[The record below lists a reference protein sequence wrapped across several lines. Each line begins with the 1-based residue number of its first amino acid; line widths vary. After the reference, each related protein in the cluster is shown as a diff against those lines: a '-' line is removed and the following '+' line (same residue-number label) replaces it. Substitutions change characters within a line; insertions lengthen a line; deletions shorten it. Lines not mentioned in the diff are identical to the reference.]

1 MLRAT
6 MSKIYR
12 AIVVDDERLARND
25 LRLFLNNHKNI
36 EVLVKATNGQD
47 ALDMIKELEPDLV
60 FLDIQM
66 PGMDGFDV
74 LEQISS
80 DVRVIFVTAFDE
92 FALRAFEVNALDYLL
107 KPVSADRLQQSIER
121 LELIPD
127 DMEDDLRE
135 LEYHDRL
142 LLKLD
147 TSLGFLKI
155 STIICITSAGDYSE
169 VLCTNKKKVLVH
181 KSMAEW
187 ETRLPD
193 AFFNRIHRT
202 TIVNMEFVDRLE
214 EWFNN
219 SYRVYMKGIE
229 EPYVMSRR
237 YVTKL
242 KQKLN

>member
-1 MLRAT
+1 MT
-6 MSKIYR
+6 KVYR
-12 AIVVDDERLARND
+12 AIIVDDERLARND
-25 LRLFLNNHKNI
+25 LRLLLKNHGNI
-36 EVLVKATNGQD
+36 EILGEAANGLE
-47 ALDMIKELEPDLV
+47 ALDLIKEVEPDLV

-66 PGMDGFDV
+66 PGVNGFDV
-74 LEQISS
+74 LEHIKS
-80 DVRVIFVTAFDE
+80 DVNVIFVTAFDE
-92 FALRAFEVNALDYLL
+92 YALRAFEVNALDYLL

-121 LELIPD
+121 LEHVPEESD
-127 DMEDDLRE
+127 DDQRD

-142 LLKLD
+142 LMKLD

-187 ETRLPD
+187 ETRLPS

-242 KQKLN
+242 KHKLS

>member
-1 MLRAT
+1 
-6 MSKIYR
+6 MSKLYR
-12 AIVVDDERLARND
+12 AIIVDDERLARND
-25 LRLFLNNHKNI
+25 LRLLLKDHANI
-36 EVLVKATNGQD
+36 EVLGEASNGQD
-47 ALDMIKELEPDLV
+47 GLDMVKELEPDLV

-66 PGMDGFDV
+66 PGMNGFDV
-74 LEQISS
+74 LEHISS

-92 FALRAFEVNALDYLL
+92 YALRAFEVNALDYLL
-107 KPVSADRLQQSIER
+107 KPVNAERLQQSIER

-127 DMEDDLRE
+127 DDDKDLRE
-135 LEYHDRL
+135 LEYNDRL

-147 TSLGFLKI
+147 TSLGFLKV
-155 STIICITSAGDYSE
+155 STIVCITSAGDYSE

-193 AFFNRIHRT
+193 PYFNRIHRT
-202 TIVNMEFVDRLE
+202 TIVNMEYVDRLE

-242 KQKLN
+242 KQKLS

>member
-1 MLRAT
+1 MA
-6 MSKIYR
+6 KNYR
-12 AIVVDDERLARND
+12 ALVVDDERLARND
-25 LRLFLNNHKNI
+25 LRLLLKNHTNI
-36 EVLVKATNGQD
+36 DVLDEATNGEEAI
-47 ALDMIKELEPDLV
+47 ALVKKLKPDLV

-66 PGMDGFDV
+66 PGMDGFEV
-74 LEQISS
+74 LEHISTE
-80 DVRVIFVTAFDE
+80 VKVIFVTAFDE
-92 FALRAFEVNALDYLL
+92 YALRAFEVNALDYLL
-107 KPVSADRLQQSIER
+107 KPVNAERLQQSIER
-121 LELIPD
+121 LDLQPD
-127 DMEDDLRE
+127 DQETESRE

-155 STIICITSAGDYSE
+155 ATVVCITSAGDYSE

-187 ETRLPD
+187 DKRLPD

-202 TIVNMEFVDRLE
+202 TIVNMEYVDRLE

-242 KQKLN
+242 KQKLS

>member
-1 MLRAT
+1 
-6 MSKIYR
+6 MSKAYR
-12 AIVVDDERLARND
+12 AILVDDERLARND
-25 LRLFLNNHKNI
+25 LRLLLKPHTNI
-36 EVLVKATNGQD
+36 EIIGEAANGLE
-47 ALDMIKELEPDLV
+47 ALDLIKKVNPDLV

-66 PGMDGFDV
+66 PGVNGFDV
-74 LEQISS
+74 LEHISS
-80 DVRVIFVTAFDE
+80 DIRVIFVTAFDE
-92 FALRAFEVNALDYLL
+92 YALRAFEVNALDYLL
-107 KPVSADRLQQSIER
+107 KPVNPERLQQSIER
-121 LELIPD
+121 LDQLPTEL
-127 DMEDDLRE
+127 EDDLRQ

-142 LLKLD
+142 LLRLD
-147 TSLGFLKI
+147 TSLGFLKV

-181 KSMAEW
+181 KSMSEW

-219 SYRVYMKGIE
+219 SYRVYLKGIE

-237 YVTKL
+237 YVAKL
-242 KQKLN
+242 KQKLS

>member
-1 MLRAT
+1 
-6 MSKIYR
+6 MSKHYKTVI
-12 AIVVDDERLARND
+12 VDDERLARND
-25 LRLFLNNHKNI
+25 LRLLLQEHSNI
-36 EVLVKATNGQD
+36 EILGEASSGDQ
-47 ALDMIKELEPDLV
+47 ALEKIREMEPDLV

-66 PGMDGFDV
+66 PGMNGFDV
-74 LEQISS
+74 LEHISS
-80 DVRVIFVTAFDE
+80 DIHVIFVTAFDE
-92 FALRAFEVNALDYLL
+92 YALRAFEVNALDYLL
-107 KPVSADRLQQSIER
+107 KPVSAERLSQSIER
-121 LELIPD
+121 LETIPEETD
-127 DMEDDLRE
+127 TPLRE
-135 LEYHDRL
+135 LEYNDRL

-155 STIICITSAGDYSE
+155 SSIVCITSAGDYSE

-187 ETRLPD
+187 ESRLP
-193 AFFNRIHRT
+193 APYFNRIHRT

-219 SYRVYMKGIE
+219 SYRVYLKGIE

-242 KQKLN
+242 KQKLS